1 VVIHPDGDVDPGSI
15 GRLIGETYVDDAD
28 PKMGWMEPVGML
40 YALRS
45 AVRALATGS
54 GKFQQRMEKVTYAL
68 YNHQPEH
75 FPPRLRNRATN
86 VLSTP
91 GIARRENEIGSA
103 WWDYSRLTP
112 KQRLTFVEDLLSLYE
127 ACLMDLGKMG
137 ENYLYPKDRPAGESG
152 RED

>member
-1 VVIHPDGDVDPGSI
+1 VDN
-15 GRLIGETYVDDAD
+15 AD

-45 AVRALATGS
+45 AVRALATGG
-54 GKFQQRMEKVTYAL
+54 GKFQQRMEKATYAL
-68 YNHQPEH
+68 HNHQPGH

-91 GIARRENEIGSA
+91 AIVRREYESGRA
-103 WWDYSRLTP
+103 YWDYTRLTR
-112 KQRLTFVEDLLSLYE
+112 KQRQTFIEDLLGLYE

-137 ENYLYPKDRPAGESG
+137 ENYLYPEDRPAGESG
-152 RED
+152 CED